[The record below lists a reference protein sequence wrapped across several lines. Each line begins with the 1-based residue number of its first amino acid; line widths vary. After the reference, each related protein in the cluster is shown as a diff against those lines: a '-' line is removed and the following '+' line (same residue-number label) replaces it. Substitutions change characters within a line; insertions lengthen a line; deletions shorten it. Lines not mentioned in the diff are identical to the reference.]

1 MDIDVDIEKQIAQ
14 LQEGRLNGTIK
25 PIGNISIDPDKQL
38 KEWNLEKGLKDFLSN
53 VKIEKEDL
61 GKKIAE
67 EERKITALEGLFSQ
81 LTNKKKPKKKKK
93 LLAEPEKPKVE
104 PVKEEIKPITIEP
117 VKEEVVIDEEARKIV
132 LEKYGNLN
140 QGFPLPQEIQSDPD
154 IIKKVQAQI
163 SEMKVANELEKEKMT
178 GLRSIDTLEKLTR
191 EFLNFKNVTSLQM
204 STIGGG
210 GSVNVLDSDD
220 IDDSDI
226 ANEKILEYNSSTGKL
241 QFVAQGGGTGNVT
254 IPDGGTIGSTSD
266 TDAITI
272 DASGNVTIGQNLT
285 VSGTTTTIDSNTINI
300 TDSFVFEGSTADAH
314 ETTLNVVDPTGDRTI
329 TLPNVSGNVPVL
341 AAASTTQITS
351 TPEELNLV
359 DGITAGTISASLAVI
374 VDSNKDITGFR
385 NVTLTGEL
393 DAATGDFSGD
403 VDIDGTLEAD
413 AITVN
418 GTALAEFISDTTGAM
433 FSSNTETGITATY
446 QDGDNT
452 IDLAIAAAQTTIT
465 SLLATDIKIGEDDQT
480 KIDFETA
487 DTINF
492 YAGNEKQLILTDGAL
507 TPGADNILDLGS
519 SGVEFKDGYFD
530 GTVTADAFAGPLT
543 GNVTGN
549 ASGTAATVTGAAQS
563 NITSLGTLTT
573 LTVDNVITNGTTIGH
588 TDDTD
593 LMTLADGILTVAGE
607 VSMTTLDIGGT
618 NVTATA
624 AELNF
629 SDGVTSNVQ
638 TQMDTKTTKGFAI
651 ASAIV
656 FG

>member
-67 EERKITALEGLFSQ
+67 EERKISALEGLFSQ
-81 LTNKKKPKKKKK
+81 LTKTKKPKKKKE

-104 PVKEEIKPITIEP
+104 PVKEEVKPITIDP
-117 VKEEVVIDEEARKIV
+117 VKENIVIDEKARKIV
-132 LEKYGNLN
+132 FEKYGNLN
-140 QGFPLPQEIQSDPD
+140 QGFPIPQEIQSDPD

-178 GLRSIDTLEKLTR
+178 SLRSIDTLEKLTR